1 MGDRRHDLNVRVVLL
16 QAAADAGEGAAG
28 AQPGHEGV
36 HLGKIAQDL
45 EAGSLV
51 VGAGVGLV
59 AVLVGH
65 VVAVWLFGDHAL
77 GLEYRVVGAAGPL
90 GVDNVG
96 AERPQQ
102 LLSLRRDDVRQHAE
116 EAIALNARHHRQ
128 ADAGVAAGGLQDRL
142 VRRQLAALFGGVDH
156 VEGDAVLEGA
166 GGVLPLQLG
175 VDVDAGLGAGA
186 PQPHEGC
193 IADGVKDSLGKH
205 GYGAADGCGEAR
217 NVRSR
222 TSQYTGLG
230 VGGHRTARG
239 FGVPLESDSRYNA
252 LRLLGSERT
261 MIETTRPQ
269 PMTIGGR
276 EFVWGGRTY
285 VMGIVNVTPD
295 SFSGDGVAYDVA
307 AAVDLAVGMSRDG
320 ADIID
325 VGGEST
331 RPGFEPISIEE
342 EIRRTVPVIEKLVR
356 EVDIPLSIDTC
367 KAEVARAALAA
378 GAHLVNDVHGFRREP
393 ETAAAAAEFGV
404 PAVAMHNQRE
414 REFHDVIGDVTAG
427 LVESLRIA
435 REQGLPDERVI
446 VDPGFNFG
454 WTEEQA
460 LEMLRRLGELR
471 ALGRPLLVG
480 TSRKSTIGAVL
491 GLPVEERLEG
501 TAATV
506 ALAIASGADIVRVHD
521 VKEMT
526 RVARMADAVVRGWTK
541 PEGTKA

>member
-1 MGDRRHDLNVRVVLL
+1 
-16 QAAADAGEGAAG
+16 
-28 AQPGHEGV
+28 
-36 HLGKIAQDL
+36 
-45 EAGSLV
+45 
-51 VGAGVGLV
+51 
-59 AVLVGH
+59 
-65 VVAVWLFGDHAL
+65 
-77 GLEYRVVGAAGPL
+77 
-90 GVDNVG
+90 
-96 AERPQQ
+96 
-102 LLSLRRDDVRQHAE
+102 
-116 EAIALNARHHRQ
+116 
-128 ADAGVAAGGLQDRL
+128 
-142 VRRQLAALFGGVDH
+142 
-156 VEGDAVLEGA
+156 
-166 GGVLPLQLG
+166 
-175 VDVDAGLGAGA
+175 
-186 PQPHEGC
+186 
-193 IADGVKDSLGKH
+193 
-205 GYGAADGCGEAR
+205 
-217 NVRSR
+217 
-222 TSQYTGLG
+222 
-230 VGGHRTARG
+230 
-239 FGVPLESDSRYNA
+239 
-252 LRLLGSERT
+252 
-261 MIETTRPQ
+261 
-269 PMTIGGR
+269 MTIGGR

-307 AAVDLAVGMSRDG
+307 AAVDQAVGMSRDG

-331 RPGFEPISIEE
+331 RPGFEPISAEE

-356 EVDIPLSIDTC
+356 EVDIPLSIDTY

-378 GAHLVNDVHGFRREP
+378 GAHLVNDIHGFRREP

-435 REQGLPDERVI
+435 RERGLPDERVI

-471 ALGRPLLVG
+471 ALRRPLLVG

-506 ALAIASGADIVRVHD
+506 ALAIANGADIVRVHD

-526 RVARMADAVVRGWTK
+526 RVARMADAVVRGWAK